1 MKFLNKLLLVI
12 IAIALVFSA
21 IAFASAAGTT
31 IYKEIE
37 VTYSDITLYIDGHL
51 VVPRDA
57 NGNRVEPFIYNGT
70 TYLPVRAVGNALNK
84 NVEWVGETSTV
95 YLSDKTGIALPASD
109 TYTAGKTGTETIT
122 VAYSGVSIYVNWTK
136 ITPTDANGNVVEP
149 FIYNGTTYL
158 PVRAVA
164 DAFNKSIN
172 WDGVNKA
179 ITLGHLCEGDLNVH
193 FLDVG
198 QADATFI
205 ELPNGETILIDA
217 GTEENGAEI
226 VSYIE
231 AMGYDSI
238 TYLVATHPHADH
250 IGGMA
255 YVVDQLDIGMV
266 YMTNATTTTQTYYEL
281 LTAIRNKSLTILTA
295 KAGVSMIN
303 TGGLE
308 VIMLAP
314 NNNAYDDLN
323 NYSAVVKITN
333 DSNAFLFMGDAER
346 ESENEITSD
355 LSADVLKVGHH
366 GSNSSTGQTFL
377 NEVSPEYAVI
387 SLGADNDYGHPAQ
400 TTLDKLNA
408 AGVTIYRTDLDGT
421 VVFTS
426 DGTNI
431 SVDKDNTFDNSPV
444 TTSGDVV
451 ISNVNKENE
460 LVTIKNNGAVDV
472 DMTGWVLVSVTGNQ
486 RYTFP
491 SYILEAGDTVTVA
504 SGDADGNLKWT
515 SENVWNNSDSDPA
528 QLYDSA
534 GKLIATYN

>member
-1 MKFLNKLLLVI
+1 MSWNHLSI
-12 IAIALVFSA
+12 
-21 IAFASAAGTT
+21 T
-31 IYKEIE
+31 EQR
-37 VTYSDITLYIDGHL
+37 TY
-51 VVPRDA
+51 
-57 NGNRVEPFIYNGT
+57 PF
-70 TYLPVRAVGNALNK
+70 V
-84 NVEWVGETSTV
+84 
-95 YLSDKTGIALPASD
+95 
-109 TYTAGKTGTETIT
+109 
-122 VAYSGVSIYVNWTK
+122 
-136 ITPTDANGNVVEP
+136 
-149 FIYNGTTYL
+149 
-158 PVRAVA
+158 AVA

-217 GTEENGAEI
+217 GNEENGAEI

-238 TYLVATHPHADH
+238 TYLVRH
-250 IGGMA
+250 IHTPTISAVWRM
-255 YVVDQLDIGMV
+255 LSISLILEWS
-266 YMTNATTTTQTYYEL
+266 YMPNATTTTQTYYEL

-295 KAGVSMIN
+295 KAGVSIIN

-387 SLGADNDYGHPAQ
+387 SVGADNDYGHPAQ